1 MNTHIKWIPIEDID
15 KDAMHRIPVLLCA
28 PKWYDGIWPKACI
41 AMGYWDKW
49 LDGGRWHITM
59 FESCS
64 AYAWVT
70 YNSKDFAAKL
80 EFFALIEDFNL
91 PGE

>member
-1 MNTHIKWIPIEDID
+1 MKTNIKWIPIEEFDS
-15 KDAMHRIPVLLCA
+15 DAMHRIPVLLCA
-28 PKWYDGIWPKACI
+28 PGWYSRDWPKSCI

-49 LDGGRWHITM
+49 LGGGSWHITM

-70 YNSKDFAAKL
+70 CNSKDFAAKL
-80 EFFALIEDFNL
+80 EFFAPIQDFNL